1 MEFTFLISICR
12 QFARSIREKA
22 TDMALGLV
30 QLPSTRDMPTTATP
44 KATTDTFFTPKHTRK
59 QRTISISN
67 AYGTSRPIDI
77 RMDIVLDTPVLVLPR
92 SSCSSQVFVVHL
104 GKISMTN
111 NPMPDPPPPTG
122 RCDYEASKFN
132 ENDLKMFTIDEEI
145 FSVEP
150 DTSFRRDSH
159 NFFGNS
165 TTYCSEEDI
174 SDEHF
179 DRIGNYF
186 DQEAADESGQQVE
199 TYVLDVRN
207 INAYSLDTRN
217 RKGFRL

>member
-1 MEFTFLISICR
+1 
-12 QFARSIREKA
+12 
-22 TDMALGLV
+22 MALGLV
-30 QLPSTRDMPTTATP
+30 QPPPSRDMPTTATP

-67 AYGTSRPIDI
+67 VYGTTRPIDI

-111 NPMPDPPPPTG
+111 NPTPETTSPTA
-122 RCDYEASKFN
+122 RDYDASKFN
-132 ENDLKMFTIDEEI
+132 ESDTRMFTIDEEM
-145 FSVEP
+145 FLNPTPTVMSS
-150 DTSFRRDSH
+150 TRDNYH
-159 NFFGNS
+159 LYENNAN
-165 TTYCSEEDI
+165 YYSEEDI
-174 SDEHF
+174 NDERF
-179 DRIGNYF
+179 DRIG
-186 DQEAADESGQQVE
+186 DCLGQDADDSGQQVE
-199 TYVLDVRN
+199 TYILDVRN